1 MTRKV
6 TSARIAPRKISV
18 PTNSCE
24 MAAACGDAGARVKAL
39 AVYGPGIATPTTE
52 GAQDTPCAPHAK
64 YRLARAK
71 PILWVRHIASNISL
85 QDREGSRLHPRLGAR
100 NASTEQSQL
109 FFSQWRCCCSS
120 ETKCSENY
128 TLRESK

>member
-1 MTRKV
+1 
-6 TSARIAPRKISV
+6 
-18 PTNSCE
+18 

-71 PILWVRHIASNISL
+71 RILWVRHIASNISNISL
-85 QDREGSRLHPRLGAR
+85 EDREGSRSILDFAR
-100 NASTEQSQL
+100 AMRVPNRAYCFLVNGDVAVVQKQNVVRIILYENPSDYPGGGQSAVHTG
-109 FFSQWRCCCSS
+109 
-120 ETKCSENY
+120 E
-128 TLRESK
+128 

>member
-6 TSARIAPRKISV
+6 TSARIAPRKINV

-24 MAAACGDAGARVKAL
+24 IAAACGDAGARVNAL
-39 AVYGPGIATPTTE
+39 AVYGPGIATPTIG
-52 GAQDTPCAPHAK
+52 GAQDTPCTPHAK
-64 YRLARAK
+64 CRLARAK

-85 QDREGSRLHPRLGAR
+85 EDREGSRLHPRLGAR
-100 NASTEQSQL
+100 NARPDRAYC
-109 FFSQWRCCCSS
+109 FFSQWRCCRSS
-120 ETKCSENY
+120 ETKCSEDC